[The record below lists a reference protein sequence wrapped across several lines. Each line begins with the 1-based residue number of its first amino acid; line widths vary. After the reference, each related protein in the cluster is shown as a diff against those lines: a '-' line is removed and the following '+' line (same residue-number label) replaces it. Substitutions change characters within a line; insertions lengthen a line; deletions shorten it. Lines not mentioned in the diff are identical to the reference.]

1 MEKRALQACLHKTGF
16 SFWKMGRMPIQPQTG
31 AASQRPARKG
41 GLWLDRTP
49 VSRMAPASRI
59 RKSFKSNYLLTPDFF
74 SSLP

>member
-41 GLWLDRTP
+41 GLWLDRT
-49 VSRMAPASRI
+49 
-59 RKSFKSNYLLTPDFF
+59 FLTAIQAG
-74 SSLP
+74 SEGNV